1 MHNYFDCRVMM
12 L

>member
-1 MHNYFDCRVMM
+1 MQNYFDCRVMM